1 MTVVLWWGGG
11 LVFIS
16 VDTLA
21 LPMVPL
27 VFVRITAGRRPL
39 VSSIL
44 PWVVAGSFVHLR
56 KSLGPRHRA
65 YKKKMWYP
73 GVLSP

>member
-1 MTVVLWWGGG
+1 M
-11 LVFIS
+11 VFIA

-27 VFVRITAGRRPL
+27 VFVKVTTGRRPL

-56 KSLGPRHRA
+56 KSLGPGHRA
-65 YKKKMWYP
+65 DKKKMW
-73 GVLSP
+73 